1 MNVLRKTPNVA
12 AELVMATSSSNQLS
26 TYQVDQLMRE
36 LSKLDRATT
45 VHELLDMLLDYRE
58 LIELAN
64 VR

>member
-1 MNVLRKTPNVA
+1 
-12 AELVMATSSSNQLS
+12 MATSSSNQLS

-64 VR
+64 AR